1 MSGTGGSLNKFSEC
15 FVFFS
20 YIGLSAKIEYDRY
33 GREQVEIR
41 EVKAEL
47 NQEIE

>member
-15 FVFFS
+15 FFFP